1 VADRILVT
9 GATGFAGSHLLDRLP
24 PGARAIA
31 WARPGGHPP
40 LPPAAGR
47 DVTWQQVDLLD
58 RAAMKAAL
66 RESRPGIIYH
76 LAGAPHVGSSFDNPA
91 APLESNALGTHY
103 LLSAI
108 ADDAPGARVVVVT
121 SAMVYG
127 PSAEPLAEDSPLRP
141 GSPYGLS
148 KLAQDRLAALA
159 ATDGINAVI
168 ARPFNHTGA
177 RQAPSFAIPGFA
189 QQIARI
195 EAGLAEPVLRTGN
208 LDAERDLTDVRDVV
222 DAYAVI
228 AARGD
233 AGAAY
238 NVCSGVAWRIG
249 DLLERLLQR
258 SRVAVRV
265 EQDDARMRPVELP
278 RLVGDNARLRAL
290 GWAPRVS
297 IDTMLDDVLEYW
309 RARSS

>member
-1 VADRILVT
+1 MADRILVT
-9 GATGFAGSHLLDRLP
+9 GATGFAGSHLLERLP

-31 WARPGGHPP
+31 WARPGGHPT
-40 LPPAAGR
+40 PAGGQR
-47 DVTWQQVDLLD
+47 DIQWQQVDVLD
-58 RAAMKAAL
+58 RAAMKTAL
-66 RESRPGIIYH
+66 RESRPDVVYH

-108 ADDAPGARVVVVT
+108 ADEVPKARVLVVT

-127 PSAEPLAEDSPLRP
+127 PSADPHTEDSPLRP

-159 ATDGINAVI
+159 AKDGLDAVV

-177 RQAPSFAIPGFA
+177 RQVPTFAIPGFA

-195 EAGLAEPVLRTGN
+195 EAGLAEPVLRVGN

-249 DLLERLLQR
+249 DLLERLLRR

-265 EQDDARMRPVELP
+265 EQDEARVRPVDLP
-278 RLVGDNARLRAL
+278 RLVGDNSRLRAL
-290 GWAPRVS
+290 GWAPRVP

-309 RARSS
+309 RARSL

>member
-1 VADRILVT
+1 MADRILVT
-9 GATGFAGSHLLDRLP
+9 GATGFAGSHLLERLP

-40 LPPAAGR
+40 PAGGQR
-47 DVTWQQVDLLD
+47 DIQWQQVDVLD
-58 RAAMKAAL
+58 RAAMKTAL
-66 RESRPGIIYH
+66 RESRPDVVYH

-108 ADDAPGARVVVVT
+108 ADEVPKARVLVVT

-127 PSAEPLAEDSPLRP
+127 PSADPHTEDSPLRP

-159 ATDGINAVI
+159 AKDGLDAVV

-177 RQAPSFAIPGFA
+177 RQVPTFAIPGFA

-195 EAGLAEPVLRTGN
+195 EAGLAEPVLRVGN

-249 DLLERLLQR
+249 DLLERLLRR

-265 EQDDARMRPVELP
+265 EQDEARVRPVDLP
-278 RLVGDNARLRAL
+278 RLVGDNSRLRAL
-290 GWAPRVS
+290 GWAPRVP

-309 RARSS
+309 RARSV